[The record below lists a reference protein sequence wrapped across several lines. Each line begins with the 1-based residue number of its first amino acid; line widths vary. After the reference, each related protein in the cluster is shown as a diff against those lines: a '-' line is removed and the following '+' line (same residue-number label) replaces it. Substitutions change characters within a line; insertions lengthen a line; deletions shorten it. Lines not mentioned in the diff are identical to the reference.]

1 MKHLLENLPLRYT
14 QLGMNVALDATPLLE
29 PTGGIRRYTI
39 ELAGALAR
47 EFPQDG
53 YTLISDQSYQ
63 HPPIDGVNF
72 RSRPASAWWSYALP
86 RELCRGGMDLFH
98 GTDFAVPY
106 LPVRPSVVTI
116 HDLSPWRT
124 GGTERVR
131 RRTPWLL
138 RFGLATMVVTPS
150 QAIRRE
156 LLSAFPVSPE
166 EVVAIPLA
174 ASSHFRP
181 VESGPVKRSYFLYTG
196 MVERRK
202 NLPVALDAWRELRRR
217 GAEVEFLIAGRQ
229 RGVTIEAEAG
239 LQLLGEV
246 PDSALPELY
255 SHAAAVVYP
264 SVYEGFGLPV
274 LEAMQCGAAVIASRD
289 AALMELSEGACLHAA
304 ADDARAWF
312 TAMQE
317 VLRDPQPWRERAIL
331 RSKVFSWGSTAVQHR
346 EVYLDA
352 MRRFHG

>member
-1 MKHLLENLPLRYT
+1 
-14 QLGMNVALDATPLLE
+14 MNVALDATPLTE
-29 PTGGIRRYTI
+29 STGGIRRYTI
-39 ELAGALAR
+39 ELAAALAR

-63 HPPIDGVNF
+63 HPPIDGMLF
-72 RSRPASAWWSYALP
+72 QSQPASAWWSYSLP
-86 RELCRGGMDLFH
+86 RELSRRRIDLFH

-106 LPVRPSVVTI
+106 LPLKPSVMTV

-124 GGTERVR
+124 GGSARVR

-138 RFGLATMVVTPS
+138 RFGLAAMIVTPS
-150 QAIRRE
+150 RAIRRE
-156 LLSAFPVSPE
+156 LLDFFPVSPE

-181 VESGPVKRSYFLYTG
+181 VESGPAKRSYFLYTG
-196 MVERRK
+196 MVEPRK
-202 NLPVALDAWRELRRR
+202 NLPVAVDAWRELRRR
-217 GAEVEFLIAGRQ
+217 GADIDFFIAGRH
-229 RGVTIEAEAG
+229 RGVTIRPEPG

-255 SHAAAVVYP
+255 SQASAVVYP
-264 SVYEGFGLPV
+264 SLYEGFGLPV

-289 AALMELSEGACLHAA
+289 PALLELSEGACLHAA
-304 ADDARAWF
+304 ADEPIAWLE
-312 TAMQE
+312 AME
-317 VLRDPQPWRERAIL
+317 AVLKNPQPWRERAKL
-331 RSKVFSWGSTAVQHR
+331 RSKVFSWASTAVQHR
-346 EVYLDA
+346 EVYQHA